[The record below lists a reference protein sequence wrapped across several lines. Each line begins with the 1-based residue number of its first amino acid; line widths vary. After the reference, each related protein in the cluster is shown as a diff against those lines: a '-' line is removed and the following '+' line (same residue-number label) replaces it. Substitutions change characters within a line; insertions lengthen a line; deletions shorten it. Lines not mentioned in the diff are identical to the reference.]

1 MDWVPTISPQSG
13 PLYRQIAEAIEGD
26 IVSGRLRR
34 GQQLPTHRALAQA
47 LGIDLT
53 TVTRAYA
60 EARGRGLLE
69 GRVGQGTFVS
79 ESSLRPPA
87 LTPDVID
94 VDLSMN
100 VPPQPAEAALDSRIA
115 HGLAAIERRAGF
127 SPFLN
132 YHRPGG
138 GEAELEQAVRWLAPR
153 LVGLSVERMAIFP
166 GSQSAIFS
174 VLRFLCRPGDRVLT
188 EALTFP
194 GFRSAA
200 QTLGLTVAGVAMDG
214 EGAVPDALAKAIRA
228 HRAKAVYLTPTMHN
242 PSTATMS
249 ARRRWDIAQI
259 LRRAAIP
266 LIEDD
271 AYGLL
276 DRSQDLIATLI
287 PDQTFVT
294 TSLSKCLTP
303 GLRVSFLTAPDAA
316 SATGLRGILQSIAH
330 IGAAAHGR
338 AGDGMAQDRRRR
350 DDHPGHQEGG
360 RRATGTRR
368 PHSARP
374 RLFSPPQWAP
384 RLDALAARLE
394 PDRIRGA
401 TLPAGLKRRR
411 QRLLRRRRS
420 SPGHSSG
427 PRRGAHTRGPCL
439 CARPARRDAEAIG
452 GNVANRVGNVAT
464 RTLGDL
470 LGAIAALASRL
481 SQRLQ
486 PIQR

>member
-1 MDWVPTISPQSG
+1 
-13 PLYRQIAEAIEGD
+13 
-26 IVSGRLRR
+26 
-34 GQQLPTHRALAQA
+34 
-47 LGIDLT
+47 
-53 TVTRAYA
+53 
-60 EARGRGLLE
+60 
-69 GRVGQGTFVS
+69 
-79 ESSLRPPA
+79 
-87 LTPDVID
+87 
-94 VDLSMN
+94 MN

-115 HGLAAIERRAGF
+115 QGLAAIERRVGF

-153 LVGLSVERMAIFP
+153 LVGLSIERMAIFP

-200 QTLGLTVAGVAMDG
+200 QTLGLTVAGVAMDA
-214 EGAVPDALAKAIRA
+214 EGAVPDALARAIRA
-228 HRAKAVYLTPTMHN
+228 HRPKAVYLTPTMHN

-259 LRRAAIP
+259 LRRTAIP

-316 SATGLRGILQSIAH
+316 STTGLRGILQSIAH
-330 IGAAAHGR
+330 MAPPLMVALTMEWLRTGEAETIISAIRKEAGAR
-338 AGDGMAQDRRRR
+338 
-350 DDHPGHQEGG
+350 QE
-360 RRATGTRR
+360 
-368 PHSARP
+368 
-374 RLFSPPQWAP
+374 
-384 RLDALAARLE
+384 LAARLLRGHAYSAHLNGHHVWMPLSQGWSRME
-394 PDRIRGA
+394 FVAQLFRRGLSVVASDAFAVGAPPQAIRLGLGAARTREDLASALYLLAA
-401 TLPAGLKRRR
+401 TL
-411 QRLLRRRRS
+411 QQ
-420 SPGHSSG
+420 SG
-427 PRRGAHTRGPCL
+427 GIST
-439 CARPARRDAEAIG
+439 
-452 GNVANRVGNVAT
+452 VV
-464 RTLGDL
+464 
-470 LGAIAALASRL
+470 
-481 SQRLQ
+481 
-486 PIQR
+486 

>member
-1 MDWVPTISPQSG
+1 MDWIPTISPKAG
-13 PLYRQIAEAIEGD
+13 PVYRQIAETIEAD

-87 LTPDVID
+87 LTPDIID

-115 HGLAAIERRAGF
+115 QSLAAVERRAGF

-132 YHRPGG
+132 YQRPGG
-138 GEAELEQAVRWLAPR
+138 GEAELEQVAKWLTPR
-153 LVGLSVERMAIFP
+153 LPGLPIDRLIVFP

-200 QTLGLTVAGVAMDG
+200 QTLGLTVAGVAMDA
-214 EGAVPDALAKAIRA
+214 EGAIPDALAKAIRT
-228 HRAKAVYLTPTMHN
+228 HRPKAVYLTPTMHN
-242 PSTATMS
+242 PSTATMTT
-249 ARRRWDIAQI
+249 RRRVDIAAI
-259 LRRAAIP
+259 LRNAAIP

-276 DRSQDLIATLI
+276 DPSQELIAALM
-287 PDQTFVT
+287 PNQTFVT

-316 SATGLRGILQSIAH
+316 SATGLREILQSITHMAPPLMVALVMEWLRTGDADT
-330 IGAAAHGR
+330 IIAAIRKEAGAR
-338 AGDGMAQDRRRR
+338 
-350 DDHPGHQEGG
+350 QE
-360 RRATGTRR
+360 
-368 PHSARP
+368 
-374 RLFSPPQWAP
+374 
-384 RLDALAARLE
+384 LAARILRGHAYSAHPTGHHVWMPMPQGWNRME
-394 PDRIRGA
+394 FVARLFRRGLSVVASDAFAVSAPPQAIRLGLGAARTREDLASALYLLAA
-401 TLPAGLKRRR
+401 TLR
-411 QRLLRRRRS
+411 Q
-420 SPGHSSG
+420 SG
-427 PRRGAHTRGPCL
+427 GIST
-439 CARPARRDAEAIG
+439 
-452 GNVANRVGNVAT
+452 VV
-464 RTLGDL
+464 
-470 LGAIAALASRL
+470 
-481 SQRLQ
+481 
-486 PIQR
+486 

>member
-1 MDWVPTISPQSG
+1 MDWVPTISAQAG
-13 PLYRQIAEAIEGD
+13 PVYRQIAEAIEGD

-115 HGLAAIERRAGF
+115 QSLAAIERRAGF

-132 YHRPGG
+132 YQRPGG

-153 LVGLSVERMAIFP
+153 LVGLSIERMTIFP

-228 HRAKAVYLTPTMHN
+228 HRPKAVYLTPTMHN

-259 LRRAAIP
+259 LRRTAIP

-330 IGAAAHGR
+330 MAPPLMVALTMEWLRTGDAETIILAIRKEAGAR
-338 AGDGMAQDRRRR
+338 
-350 DDHPGHQEGG
+350 QE
-360 RRATGTRR
+360 
-368 PHSARP
+368 
-374 RLFSPPQWAP
+374 
-384 RLDALAARLE
+384 LAARLLRGHAYSAHPNGHHVWMPLPQAWSRME
-394 PDRIRGA
+394 FVAQLFRRGLSVVASDAFAVGAPPQAIRLGLGAARTREDLASALALLAA
-401 TLPAGLKRRR
+401 TL
-411 QRLLRRRRS
+411 QQ
-420 SPGHSSG
+420 SG
-427 PRRGAHTRGPCL
+427 GIST
-439 CARPARRDAEAIG
+439 
-452 GNVANRVGNVAT
+452 VV
-464 RTLGDL
+464 
-470 LGAIAALASRL
+470 
-481 SQRLQ
+481 
-486 PIQR
+486 

>member
-1 MDWVPTISPQSG
+1 M
-13 PLYRQIAEAIEGD
+13 
-26 IVSGRLRR
+26 SGRLRR

-79 ESSLRPPA
+79 ESSLRPPT

-115 HGLAAIERRAGF
+115 QGLAAIERRAGF

-132 YHRPGG
+132 YQRPGG
-138 GEAELEQAVRWLAPR
+138 GEAELEQAVQWLAPR
-153 LVGLSVERMAIFP
+153 LVGLSTERMAIFP

-200 QTLGLTVAGVAMDG
+200 QTLGLTVAGVAMDA

-228 HRAKAVYLTPTMHN
+228 HRPKAVYLTPTMHN

-249 ARRRWDIAQI
+249 ARRRWDIAADPARDSHSADRRRR
-259 LRRAAIP
+259 LRAPGSFAGFDR
-266 LIEDD
+266 D
-271 AYGLL
+271 AHPG
-276 DRSQDLIATLI
+276 SDLRDHE
-287 PDQTFVT
+287 PVEM
-294 TSLSKCLTP
+294 
-303 GLRVSFLTAPDAA
+303 PDA
-316 SATGLRGILQSIAH
+316 GLTRLVFDRAGCGFGDGFAGHPAIDRAY
-330 IGAAAHGR
+330 GAAADGR
-338 AGDGMAQDRRRR
+338 AGNGMAQDRRRR

-360 RRATGTRR
+360 RRAARPRR
-368 PHSARP
+368 PDFAGP

-384 RLDALAARLE
+384 RLDALASGME
-394 PDRIRGA
+394 PDGIRGA
-401 TLPAGLKRRR
+401 TLPTGLKRRP
-411 QRLLRRRRS
+411 QRRLRGRRAS
-420 SPGHSSG
+420 ASHSSR
-427 PRRGAHTRGPCL
+427 PRRGAHTRGSGV
-439 CARPARRDAEAIG
+439 CAHPARRDAQAIRR
-452 GNVANRVGNVAT
+452 NCASRVANVWVTSAT
-464 RTLGDL
+464 TNRHCDADKLPSAT
-470 LGAIAALASRL
+470 AALQSRL
-481 SQRLQ
+481 SWQSRVIRQ
-486 PIQR
+486 

>member
-1 MDWVPTISPQSG
+1 MDWVPTISAQAG

-34 GQQLPTHRALAQA
+34 GEQLPTHRALALA

-132 YHRPGG
+132 YQRPGG
-138 GEAELEQAVRWLAPR
+138 GEAELEQAAKWLSPR
-153 LVGLSVERMAIFP
+153 LPGLSIERVTIFP

-194 GFRSAA
+194 GFKSAA
-200 QTLGLTVAGVAMDG
+200 QTLGLTVAGVAMDA
-214 EGAVPDALAKAIRA
+214 EGAIPDALAKAIRA
-228 HRAKAVYLTPTMHN
+228 HRPKAVYLTPTIHN

-249 ARRRWDIAQI
+249 GRRRWDIAAI
-259 LRRAAIP
+259 LRKAAIP

-276 DRSQDLIATLI
+276 DPSQELIAALI

-303 GLRVSFLTAPDAA
+303 GLRVSFLTTPDAA
-316 SATGLRGILQSIAH
+316 SATGLRDILQSIAH
-330 IGAAAHGR
+330 MAPPLMVALTMEWLRTGDAGTIIAAIRKEAGAR
-338 AGDGMAQDRRRR
+338 
-350 DDHPGHQEGG
+350 QE
-360 RRATGTRR
+360 
-368 PHSARP
+368 
-374 RLFSPPQWAP
+374 
-384 RLDALAARLE
+384 LAARILRGHAYSAHPNGHHVWMPLPQGWSRME
-394 PDRIRGA
+394 FVAQLFRRGLSVVASDAFAVSAPPQAIRLGLGAARTREDLSSALHLLAA
-401 TLPAGLKRRR
+401 TLR
-411 QRLLRRRRS
+411 Q
-420 SPGHSSG
+420 SG
-427 PRRGAHTRGPCL
+427 GVST
-439 CARPARRDAEAIG
+439 
-452 GNVANRVGNVAT
+452 VV
-464 RTLGDL
+464 
-470 LGAIAALASRL
+470 
-481 SQRLQ
+481 
-486 PIQR
+486 

>member
-34 GQQLPTHRALAQA
+34 GQQLPTHRALAKA

-60 EARGRGLLE
+60 DARGRGLLE

-115 HGLAAIERRAGF
+115 QGLAAIERRAGF

-214 EGAVPDALAKAIRA
+214 EGAVPDALARAIRA
-228 HRAKAVYLTPTMHN
+228 HKPKAVYLTPTMHN

-259 LRRAAIP
+259 LRRTAIP

-303 GLRVSFLTAPDAA
+303 GLRVSFLTVPDAA

-330 IGAAAHGR
+330 MAPPLMVALTMEWLRTGDAETIISAIRKEAGAR
-338 AGDGMAQDRRRR
+338 
-350 DDHPGHQEGG
+350 QE
-360 RRATGTRR
+360 
-368 PHSARP
+368 
-374 RLFSPPQWAP
+374 
-384 RLDALAARLE
+384 LAARLLRGHAYSAHPNGHHVWMPLPQAWSRVE
-394 PDRIRGA
+394 FVAQLFRRGLSVVASDAFAVGAPPQAIRLGLGAARTREDLASALYLLAA
-401 TLPAGLKRRR
+401 TLQQSGGI
-411 QRLLRRRRS
+411 
-420 SPGHSSG
+420 SP
-427 PRRGAHTRGPCL
+427 
-439 CARPARRDAEAIG
+439 
-452 GNVANRVGNVAT
+452 VV
-464 RTLGDL
+464 
-470 LGAIAALASRL
+470 
-481 SQRLQ
+481 
-486 PIQR
+486 

>member
-1 MDWVPTISPQSG
+1 MDWVPTISPQAG

-79 ESSLRPPA
+79 ESSLRPST
-87 LTPDVID
+87 LTTDVID

-115 HGLAAIERRAGF
+115 QGLAAIERRAGF

-132 YHRPGG
+132 YQRPGG
-138 GEAELEQAVRWLAPR
+138 GEAELEQTVQWLAPR
-153 LVGLSVERMAIFP
+153 LVGLSTERMAIFP

-228 HRAKAVYLTPTMHN
+228 HRPKAVYLTPTMHN

-259 LRRAAIP
+259 LRKTAIP

-330 IGAAAHGR
+330 MAPPLMVALVMEWLKTGDAETIILAIKKEAGAR
-338 AGDGMAQDRRRR
+338 QD
-350 DDHPGHQEGG
+350 
-360 RRATGTRR
+360 
-368 PHSARP
+368 
-374 RLFSPPQWAP
+374 
-384 RLDALAARLE
+384 LAARILRGHAYSAHPNGHHVWMPLPQAWSRME
-394 PDRIRGA
+394 FVAQLFRRGLSVVPSDAFAVDAPPQAIRLGLGAARTREDLASALTLLAA
-401 TLPAGLKRRR
+401 TLR
-411 QRLLRRRRS
+411 Q
-420 SPGHSSG
+420 SG
-427 PRRGAHTRGPCL
+427 G
-439 CARPARRDAEAIG
+439 
-452 GNVANRVGNVAT
+452 
-464 RTLGDL
+464 
-470 LGAIAALASRL
+470 IA
-481 SQRLQ
+481 
-486 PIQR
+486 PVV

>member
-1 MDWVPTISPQSG
+1 MDWIPTISSQGG

-26 IVSGRLRR
+26 IVSGGLRR
-34 GQQLPTHRALAQA
+34 GQQLPTHRALANA

-79 ESSLRPPA
+79 ESSLRPPS
-87 LTPDVID
+87 LTPDIID

-100 VPPQPAEAALDSRIA
+100 VPPQPAEAALNSRIA
-115 HGLAAIERRAGF
+115 QSLASIERRAGF
-127 SPFLN
+127 SPFLS
-132 YHRPGG
+132 YQRPGG
-138 GEAELEQAVRWLAPR
+138 GEAELEQAARWLAPR
-153 LVGLSVERMAIFP
+153 VPGLSIDRLIIFP

-200 QTLGLTVAGVAMDG
+200 KTLGLTVAGVSMDA

-228 HRAKAVYLTPTMHN
+228 HRPKAVYLTPTMHN
-242 PSTATMS
+242 PSTATMTT
-249 ARRRWDIAQI
+249 RRRVDIAAI
-259 LRRAAIP
+259 LRKAAVP

-276 DRSQDLIATLI
+276 DPSQGLIAALI

-316 SATGLRGILQSIAH
+316 SATGLREILQSIMHMAPPLMVAMVMEWLRTGDAERIIAAIRKEAGARQELAAH
-330 IGAAAHGR
+330 ILR
-338 AGDGMAQDRRRR
+338 
-350 DDHPGHQEGG
+350 GHV
-360 RRATGTRR
+360 
-368 PHSARP
+368 HSAHPNGHHVWMPLPQGWGRMEFVAQ
-374 RLFSPPQWAP
+374 LF
-384 RLDALAARLE
+384 
-394 PDRIRGA
+394 
-401 TLPAGLKRRR
+401 
-411 QRLLRRRRS
+411 
-420 SPGHSSG
+420 
-427 PRRGAHTRGPCL
+427 
-439 CARPARRDAEAIG
+439 G
-452 GNVANRVGNVAT
+452 GG
-464 RTLGDL
+464 
-470 LGAIAALASRL
+470 
-481 SQRLQ
+481 
-486 PIQR
+486 